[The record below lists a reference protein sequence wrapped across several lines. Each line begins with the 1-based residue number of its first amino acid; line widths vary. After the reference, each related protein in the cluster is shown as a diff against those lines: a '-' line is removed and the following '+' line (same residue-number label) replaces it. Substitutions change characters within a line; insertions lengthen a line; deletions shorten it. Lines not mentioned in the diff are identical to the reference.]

1 MKPEETIRIL
11 YDAGVEFVV
20 IDGAAMAL
28 QGSAHLT
35 KDIDF
40 CYARTP
46 NNMERLAKA
55 LEPFHPILRGAPPGL
70 PFRSDSKTIANGLNF
85 TLSTDL
91 GDLDFLGE
99 VSGLGS
105 FQDVLG
111 APDVKDVGGV
121 ECRVLSLEGLIKS
134 KTAAAHLV
142 TCMSCPNCGDST
154 NLRKKL
160 VWNDWESPPRV
171 EGQSSRCV
179 GSPAYSSRDFSG
191 TCWEAI
197 SSSPA

>member
-46 NNMERLAKA
+46 KNMERLAKA

-70 PFRSDSKTIANGLNF
+70 PFRSNSKAIANGLNF

-111 APDVKDVGGV
+111 ASDVKDVGGV
-121 ECRVLSLEGLIKS
+121 DCRVLSLEGLIKS
-134 KTAAAHLV
+134 KIAAGRPRDLYV
-142 TCMSCPNCGDST
+142 LPE
-154 NLRKKL
+154 LRGLNEFKKKTGL
-160 VWNDWESPPRV
+160 E
-171 EGQSSRCV
+171 
-179 GSPAYSSRDFSG
+179 
-191 TCWEAI
+191 
-197 SSSPA
+197 

>member
-1 MKPEETIRIL
+1 M
-11 YDAGVEFVV
+11 G
-20 IDGAAMAL
+20 L

-40 CYARTP
+40 CYART
-46 NNMERLAKA
+46 NKNMERLAKA
-55 LEPFHPILRGAPPGL
+55 LEPFHPVLRGAPPGL
-70 PFRSDSKTIANGLNF
+70 PFRFDAKIIGSGLNF

-111 APDVKDVGGV
+111 ASDMRNVGGV

-134 KTAAAHLV
+134 KIAAGRPRDLYV
-142 TCMSCPNCGDST
+142 LPE
-154 NLRKKL
+154 LRALNEIKKKTGL
-160 VWNDWESPPRV
+160 D
-171 EGQSSRCV
+171 
-179 GSPAYSSRDFSG
+179 
-191 TCWEAI
+191 
-197 SSSPA
+197 